1 MTTNKINLAAIAFVS
16 LLAAPALAGKGGS
29 NAAIQQAIQSG
40 SKSAIIAEVERTE
53 FLMCEECVQ
62 TVTSLTED
70 NRYEV
75 REVAAWWF
83 AKRPELRTLMVS
95 AFEADLANGT
105 SLQVRNAAD
114 FLGGVREL
122 KSLPLLRTTINRGGL
137 TTEAKL
143 ALVRAIDVMA
153 HPSGDP
159 VLVVAM
165 HDTDASVRAAA
176 VAAWRDILRQPNAVP
191 VEPLLADPDAN
202 VRAQA
207 AAVLGAMH
215 DMTVVGALETL
226 VVNDQSSIVRRNA
239 AWALGKLGSSTS
251 RAALVTASG
260 DSSGLVSGV
269 AKASLAVIK

>member
-16 LLAAPALAGKGGS
+16 LLAAPAIAGKGGS

-83 AKRPELRTLMVS
+83 AKRPELRTIMVS

-226 VVNDQSSIVRRNA
+226 VVKDQSSIVRRNA